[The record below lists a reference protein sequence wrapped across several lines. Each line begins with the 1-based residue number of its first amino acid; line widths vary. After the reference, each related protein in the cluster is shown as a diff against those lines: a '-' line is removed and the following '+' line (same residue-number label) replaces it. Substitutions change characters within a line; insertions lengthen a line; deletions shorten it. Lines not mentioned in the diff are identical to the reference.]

1 MSQADYMR
9 PKGQHPAE
17 NWMEVR
23 PEGLYCR
30 PADAFIDPI
39 RPVKRAI
46 ITHGHGD
53 HARSGHG
60 EVIAT
65 PETIEI
71 MKMRNYAD
79 DRTAQTKLAYGTR
92 MTLGQDT
99 TLWFASAGHILGS
112 AQAVLEHGGTCL
124 VAAGDY
130 KRHPDPTC
138 APFET
143 VKCDIF
149 ITEATFALPVFQ
161 HPPLE
166 IEVRKLLR
174 SLETLPERTHIVG
187 VYALGKCQR
196 VMKTLR
202 LAGYEAPFYLHGSLE
217 KLVRLYE
224 AHGHNFGAWHMV
236 SDVPRTDRDRF
247 RGKIV
252 LCPPA
257 QINDRWSRRF
267 ADPLPTFA
275 SGWMQIRARA
285 RQRRA
290 EMALVVSDHADWN
303 DLLRTCEESGASDI
317 WITHGRV
324 EALQHEL
331 TKRGRRARSLDMIG
345 RDEDID

>member
-1 MSQADYMR
+1 MR
-9 PKGQHPAE
+9 A
-17 NWMEVR
+17 N
-23 PEGLYCR
+23 GLYCL
-30 PADAFIDPI
+30 PAGAYIDPL
-39 RPVKRAI
+39 RPVERAI

-53 HARSGHG
+53 HARAGHG

-71 MKMRNYAD
+71 MKARSYAGD
-79 DRTAQTKLAYGTR
+79 ETRQIKLAYGQR
-92 MTLGQDT
+92 MDLGNGAV
-99 TLWFASAGHILGS
+99 LWFASAGHILGS
-112 AQAVLEHGGTCL
+112 AQAVLEYNGTRV

-161 HPPLE
+161 HPPLD
-166 IEVRKLLR
+166 IELQKLLR
-174 SLETLPERTHIVG
+174 SLDALPERSHLVG

-202 LAGYEAPFYLHGSLE
+202 LAGYEKPFFLHGALE

-224 AHGHNFGAWHMV
+224 DHGYDFGDWKLV
-236 SDVPRTDRDRF
+236 SDVPRAEKDTF
-247 RGKIV
+247 RGHIV

-267 ADPLPTFA
+267 ADPLPTVA

-285 RQRRA
+285 RQKRA

-303 DLLRTCEESGASDI
+303 DLLATCEETEAEEI

-324 EALQHEL
+324 EALQYEL
-331 TKRGRRARSLDMIG
+331 RARGISAKALDLIG
-345 RDEDID
+345 RDEEVE